1 MLLLK
6 YIFTILHIITAAA
19 WFGLALRLTGQA
31 RAALAQGGAAGIA
44 LATDGARTVRL
55 MSLFIVLTVA
65 FAYATFGIGTTLLQY
80 GVNYHIAL
88 SLILV
93 LVAVQ
98 FALIRPGWK
107 RLENALGGSGDGEAA
122 RKRVA
127 MGVGI
132 GHLLWLVLLLL
143 MFWDRL
149 VAAL

>member
-1 MLLLK
+1 MLFLK
-6 YIFTILHIITAAA
+6 YVFTILHIVTAAA

-31 RAALAQGGAAGIA
+31 RAALAAGGPAGHA
-44 LATDGARTVRL
+44 LADDGARTIRL
-55 MSLFIVLTVA
+55 MGIFIVLTVA
-65 FAYATFGIGTTLLQY
+65 FAYATFGIGTSLVQY
-80 GVNYHIAL
+80 APNYHIAL

-107 RLENALGGSGDGEAA
+107 RLQQALGGDGDAVAA

-132 GHLLWLVLLLL
+132 GHLLWFVLLIL

-149 VAAL
+149 AAAL